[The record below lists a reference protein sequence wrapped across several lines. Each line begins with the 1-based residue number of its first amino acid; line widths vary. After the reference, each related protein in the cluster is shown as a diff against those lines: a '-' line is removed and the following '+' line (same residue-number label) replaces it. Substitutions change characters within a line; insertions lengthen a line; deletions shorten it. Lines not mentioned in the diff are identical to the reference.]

1 MPEPR
6 GNKTTAR
13 NLEENEAQ
21 GRRDMAGK
29 AERVTVERC
38 GKQLRYKFDRGE
50 DVLDYFDLSKARV
63 VRPQSKNAARKKIG
77 LFGKGRFASACD
89 GSREISALSEEE
101 IAKSFR

>member
-63 VRPQSKNAARKKIG
+63 VCPQSRMRLKKNRLI
-77 LFGKGRFASACD
+77 R
-89 GSREISALSEEE
+89 
-101 IAKSFR
+101 